1 MNNSLVN
8 NNSFMWFA
16 NIVFLFK
23 LIGVLFL
30 FNTIRSSL
38 ILIHSLKNRRN
49 TFVNTLV
56 CRLIR
61 FISKKFTSSLPLLL
75 VPLRVLRL
83 AHGMENS

>member
-1 MNNSLVN
+1 
-8 NNSFMWFA
+8 MWFA

-30 FNTIRSSL
+30 FNKIRSSL

-61 FISKKFTSSLPLLL
+61 FISKKFTSFLPLLP